1 VVAFVT
7 SIIALALGIG
17 LVFWVGDRRP
27 VGTPLTWAE
36 AMLGSVFVLA
46 LLLLGYAILPNQWL
60 QWADNELKWRADA
73 IAYKLSFFDRGTI
86 TITKQA
92 IRDIVATVIY
102 VVLLGLNVFLW
113 SKWQK
118 RGQKV
123 ETPAIET
130 STYGRPLVRK
140 A

>member
-7 SIIALALGIG
+7 SVVALAVGIAI
-17 LVFWVGDRRP
+17 VFFVGSRRP

-36 AMLGSVFVLA
+36 AMLGATFVFG
-46 LLLLGYAILPNQWL
+46 LLLLGYAIVPNQWL
-60 QWADNELKWRADA
+60 AWADNELKWRADA
-73 IAYKLSFFDRGTI
+73 IAYRLEFFDRGMI

-92 IRDIVATVIY
+92 IRDIIATVIY

-113 SKWQK
+113 ATWQK
-118 RGQKV
+118 RGQKK

>member
-1 VVAFVT
+1 MVAFVT
-7 SIIALALGIG
+7 SIIVLVVGVAI
-17 LVFWVGDRRP
+17 VFWVGARRP
-27 VGTPLTWAE
+27 VGAPLTWAE
-36 AMLGSVFVLA
+36 AMAASIFITA
-46 LLLLGYAILPNQWL
+46 LLLVGYAIVPNQWL
-60 QWADNELKWRADA
+60 AWADNELKWRADA
-73 IAYKLSFFDRGTI
+73 IAYRLSFFDRGTI

-92 IRDIVATVIY
+92 ARDIVATLIY
-102 VVLLGLNVFLW
+102 VVLLGVNIVLW

-118 RGQKV
+118 RGQKK